1 MADVLKLQSTAG
13 MFDYPDPANPSKGTT
28 EQQYIEFEMNKHSVL
43 SSLVTDELW
52 QPSTAYTVGQVVK
65 SPNMPANVVARVVTA
80 GTSAA
85 AEPVWSSAGHTMAD
99 GSVTWSM
106 LYRTIDYATQEEVT
120 AGTNNTKIVTPAMLG
135 RTIKTDLASE
145 NTGTLNAADKTVVG
159 GVTGILPASHGG
171 TGAVSLD
178 DVTVG
183 LAKSLKGDAGLWDYL
198 HRLGVNPTLPTT
210 NAALNA
216 LGVFMSYFD
225 QKDKIANQPTQNGQL
240 LNLPADKVQEACQ
253 LWVEQNSGRLYHR
266 GGNGSTAVND
276 TPFKRFLDT
285 DDLSA
290 AGVVAGNVSNAN
302 AWWVKLGGAVP
313 LIIQGGKH
321 DNGKTWEN
329 DSGTPAY
336 TVSYPISFP
345 NACFTVT
352 GSPERNKNNKYAYRT
367 GYHIVWKNSSQ
378 FRYAIGTEQQGSN
391 FEWLAIG
398 Y

>member
-13 MFDYPDPANPSKGTT
+13 MFDYPDPANPSNGTT
-28 EQQYIEFEMNKHSVL
+28 EQQYIEFEKNKHSVL
-43 SSLVTDELW
+43 SSLVADELW
-52 QPSTAYTVGQVVK
+52 QPSTAYKVGQVVK

-99 GSVTWSM
+99 GSVVWAM

-120 AGTNNTKIVTPAMLG
+120 AGTNKTKIVTPAMLG
-135 RTIKTDLASE
+135 KTIKTDLASE
-145 NTGTLNAADKTVVG
+145 NTGTLNAADKAVVG

-171 TGAVSLD
+171 TGATSLD

-183 LAKSLKGDAGLWDYL
+183 FAKSLAGDAGLWDYL

-225 QKDKIANQPTQNGQL
+225 KKDKIANQPGQCGQL
-240 LNLPADKVQEACQ
+240 LNLPADKGAESAQ
-253 LWVEQNSGRLYHR
+253 LWIEHPTGKMFHR
-266 GGNGSTAVND
+266 GGNGEAAIND

-290 AGVVAGNVSNAN
+290 AGVVAGDVSNAN
-302 AWWVKLGGAVP
+302 AWWVKLGGTIP
-313 LIIQGGKH
+313 LIIQGGKTATSYRLTTVEVTFPVAFSKVLCAH
-321 DNGKTWEN
+321 TTLKRGHSVGDYMAIFTIDTHMMKIGVYDGGAEN
-329 DSGTPAY
+329 Y
-336 TVSYPISFP
+336 
-345 NACFTVT
+345 
-352 GSPERNKNNKYAYRT
+352 
-367 GYHIVWKNSSQ
+367 
-378 FRYAIGTEQQGSN
+378 
-391 FEWLAIG
+391 WLAIG
-398 Y
+398 T